1 MDYFLTWGRTPW
13 GQQILTHVSWSLFW
27 ASLFAGLMFLV
38 AHASYMLLSAHH
50 KRASAE
56 TDALEA
62 KRKDLPEKIPR
73 HSLVARV
80 IARYLGADTTEASE
94 YKIVLPADT
103 APHEVQILPALPDTT
118 GRDTL
123 PRDTLPRDT
132 LPRDTTHVQPR
143 SRTR

>member
-1 MDYFLTWGRTPW
+1 MVGA
-13 GQQILTHVSWSLFW
+13 IIE
-27 ASLFAGLMFLV
+27 FAHEGPYV
-38 AHASYMLLSAHH
+38 A
-50 KRASAE
+50 
-56 TDALEA
+56 
-62 KRKDLPEKIPR
+62 P
-73 HSLVARV
+73 LVARV